1 MNSIKNIKKEPM
13 VVMNF
18 TCPIGLR
25 EKLREHSIETKIG
38 MATIIRKGIE
48 EQITKN
54 IPEKICEAEEWEE
67 EDEECEEGDE
77 DKEWDDKKW
86 DEWEEDDKY
95 KEWDDKKWDEWEE
108 LVKLNTDKE
117 CEEGDD
123 DE

>member
-25 EKLREHSIETKIG
+25 ERLREHSIETKIG

-67 EDEECEEGDE
+67 LKKLDTDE
-77 DKEWDDKKW
+77 
-86 DEWEEDDKY
+86 EWEEFGKIETEAMIDRADIMTAHIK
-95 KEWDDKKWDEWEE
+95 
-108 LVKLNTDKE
+108 
-117 CEEGDD
+117 
-123 DE
+123 